1 MHCMVYITQDADS
14 KNYRLN
20 DFQPEDPYPLPKTT
34 LFAVYFVC
42 CCAKSI
48 SLPER
53 DQPPPFSLD
62 LPFQIMFLC
71 LLYAFKRSSVN
82 SLFLFQNEKHLKG
95 HLILL
100 YCPLSSITPFC
111 VTAYSIVP
119 CVPLGVGLDPVYGY
133 VGLDPLDG
141 YVGLDPLDGDVGLD
155 PADGY
160 VGLDPLDGDVGLDPV
175 YGLDVVDKS
184 IGESSFEANFT
195 VPSGEFSS
203 SFAAL
208 FSHLTYDGTLA
219 YTPG

>member
-20 DFQPEDPYPLPKTT
+20 DFQIMLNAVHLKKIRAAIICPYMH
-34 LFAVYFVC
+34 FSS
-42 CCAKSI
+42 SI
-48 SLPER
+48 
-53 DQPPPFSLD
+53 
-62 LPFQIMFLC
+62 FQIMFLC

-82 SLFLFQNEKHLKG
+82 SLFLGWSHWGSIIFALGPTVHL
-95 HLILL
+95 LVVVFAILL
-100 YCPLSSITPFC
+100 DPNHKGKILINEQLDKENQYDKDFTSSITPFC

-155 PADGY
+155 PLDGY

-175 YGLDVVDKS
+175 DGHV
-184 IGESSFEANFT
+184 
-195 VPSGEFSS
+195 
-203 SFAAL
+203 
-208 FSHLTYDGTLA
+208 TYDGTLA

>member
-1 MHCMVYITQDADS
+1 MHCMVYITQDADIF
-14 KNYRLN
+14 K
-20 DFQPEDPYPLPKTT
+20 
-34 LFAVYFVC
+34 LFTFMC
-42 CCAKSI
+42 S
-48 SLPER
+48 
-53 DQPPPFSLD
+53 
-62 LPFQIMFLC
+62 FQIMFLC

-155 PADGY
+155 PLDGDVGLDPADGY

-175 YGLDVVDKS
+175 YGLDAVDKS

-203 SFAAL
+203 SFAA
-208 FSHLTYDGTLA
+208 FSNHVTYDGTLA

>member
-1 MHCMVYITQDADS
+1 MEKMHSIYITQDVDIF
-14 KNYRLN
+14 K
-20 DFQPEDPYPLPKTT
+20 
-34 LFAVYFVC
+34 LFTFMC
-42 CCAKSI
+42 N
-48 SLPER
+48 
-53 DQPPPFSLD
+53 
-62 LPFQIMFLC
+62 FQIMLLC
-71 LLYAFKRSSVN
+71 LLYVFKRTSAN
-82 SLFLFQNEKHLKG
+82 SLFLFKNEKHLKG

-100 YCPLSSITPFC
+100 YCPLVTFCLKTVTPFC
-111 VTAYSIVP
+111 VTVYSSVP

-155 PADGY
+155 PLDGYVGLDPLDGDVGLDPLDGY

-175 YGLDVVDKS
+175 YGLVGLDVVDKS
-184 IGESSFEANFT
+184 TGESSFEAHFT

-208 FSHLTYDGTLA
+208 FNHVTYDGTLA